1 LAGYVEALE
10 RGWSPDNVR
19 GQIAAQEELNSIA
32 ADADGFLAG
41 LVDREGI
48 GNPITMPDGTTV
60 PRLPGYRRW
69 MWDGDFCGSIGF
81 RWQPGTEALP
91 PYCLGHVGYAVVP
104 WKQGRGYATRALRE
118 LLQEVKKER
127 LRYIDI
133 TTSPDN
139 LASQRVI
146 ESNAGVF
153 LKEFVTPL
161 ALGGKREFRYRV
173 RIPEG

>member
-1 LAGYVEALE
+1 
-10 RGWSPDNVR
+10 
-19 GQIAAQEELNSIA
+19 
-32 ADADGFLAG
+32 
-41 LVDREGI
+41 
-48 GNPITMPDGTTV
+48 
-60 PRLPGYRRW
+60 